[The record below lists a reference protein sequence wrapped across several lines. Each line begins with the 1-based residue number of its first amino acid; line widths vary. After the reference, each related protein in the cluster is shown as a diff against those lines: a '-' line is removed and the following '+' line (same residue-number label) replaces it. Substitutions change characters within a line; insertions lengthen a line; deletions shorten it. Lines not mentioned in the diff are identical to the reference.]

1 VCFEVF
7 MLLKE
12 IERQL
17 LTLVYVFVRKTKS
30 FGNFTVGCWWF
41 DNFVS

>member
-1 VCFEVF
+1 
-7 MLLKE
+7 LKE

-17 LTLVYVFVRKTKS
+17 LTLLFVYVFVRRRTKS
-30 FGNFTVGCWWF
+30 FGNSKVDCWWF